1 MSLFGYWYCVS
12 HEWLF
17 PWFSLVWD
25 WVHAQQGNTIQH
37 MRERLPQLASA
48 FLTNPIQDHHL
59 IKNIQKIIKSTKLN
73 HHSFLLDHHNIRL
86 KVYLFIKKRNI
97 CGKWTMKR
105 TYFSNTQYGS
115 HVCSHVCLLCGMY
128 TVFLMKL

>member
-86 KVYLFIKKRNI
+86 KVYLFIKKETFVVNELWKGLIFPIHNMVHMFVRM
-97 CGKWTMKR
+97 CV
-105 TYFSNTQYGS
+105 YYA
-115 HVCSHVCLLCGMY
+115 VCTLYS
-128 TVFLMKL
+128 